1 MAEPADCS
9 QSEEIRID
17 VVPDDHGS
25 AVWRACLGGYCVQSG
40 SGVQLVALLEALLR
54 TRGIE
59 PPYH

>member
-1 MAEPADCS
+1 M
-9 QSEEIRID
+9 D
-17 VVPDDHGS
+17 VVASDRGG

-54 TRGIE
+54 SRGIE